1 MGSNFKKGDIVFV
14 EEAKGFGKIIN
25 IEKDK
30 SVVVQLDN
38 EPEGNTWLCEFA
50 DLSPT
55 VRIGNQLRILACDRI
70 HTG

>member
-1 MGSNFKKGDIVFV
+1 MGAKFKTGDIVFV
-14 EEAKGFGKIIN
+14 EEAKGFGKILH

-38 EPEGNTWLCEFA
+38 EPEGDTWLCEFA
-50 DLSPT
+50 DLLPT